1 MFSLPFSKKSGL
13 LYIRRDKEQLYIV
26 GSSSSIEVVF
36 DPAVFENLEVKDKD
50 AFESS
55 IKEIIQKK
63 VSKNISILIVLSSD
77 IVFRKDMPKI
87 SGGELDQEINKFIDA
102 IPMDNEN
109 LDYRI
114 MPVESGVAV
123 IATNSI
129 IYNIA
134 RDAVE
139 SLGSEVLAI
148 VQSAFFGVTTS
159 DITLN
164 VFAQIAKANV
174 SYGEADFM
182 RKGPHG
188 KIVSNPISIMNKN
201 RSATPVVSSISS
213 LSESPAGSSGVVEV
227 KSSISKKSVFLV
239 ILTIVLF
246 GISGFLIKKYYLDAK
261 NSKVTEQPKLE
272 MEVVSEAPAE
282 TPVEAPAIPEVTIEE
297 VKVDKSDLRL
307 FILNS
312 TKISGLALKA
322 KDALTELGYSNIEV
336 GNSTDVLSSTQ
347 VLLLKNFPT
356 EIKDEIKALLQE
368 IFNVDEVE
376 FVNYFDEE
384 KSSSYTYGVFGD
396 GYDLIIIISGVVQ

>member
-1 MFSLPFSKKSGL
+1 MFSLQFSKKSGL
-13 LYIRRDKEQLYIV
+13 LYIRRDKAQLYIV

-36 DPAVFENLEVKDKD
+36 NPAVFENLEVKDKD

-148 VQSAFFGVTTS
+148 VPSAFFGVTTS

-174 SYGEADFM
+174 SFGETDFM

-188 KIVSNPISIMNKN
+188 KIVPNPISIMNKN
-201 RSATPVVSSISS
+201 RHATPVVSSISS
-213 LSESPAGSSGVVEV
+213 LSESPA

-239 ILTIVLF
+239 ILTIILF
-246 GISGFLIKKYYLDAK
+246 GISGFLIKKYYLDGK